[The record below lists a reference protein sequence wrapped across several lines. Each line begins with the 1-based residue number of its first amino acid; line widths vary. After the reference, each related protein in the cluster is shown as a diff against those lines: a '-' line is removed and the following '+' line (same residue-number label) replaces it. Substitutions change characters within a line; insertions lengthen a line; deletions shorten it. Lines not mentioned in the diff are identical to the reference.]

1 MANIVCKALANWCG
15 LLSYYRENVVSQFVL
30 YDSAEINL
38 LTRQQQ
44 YSVVATSI
52 LQGGTEI

>member
-1 MANIVCKALANWCG
+1 MANIVYKALTNWCCW
-15 LLSYYRENVVSQFVL
+15 LSHYRENVVSQFVL

-38 LTRQQQ
+38 QQQ

-52 LQGGTEI
+52 LQGGTE